1 MKTKIIIDL
10 KTQDKELIVQYRR
23 KDLEKPVNVDEEMM
37 IKYIMGVVRV
47 CIDNGFA
54 MPKPKEEENGKSV
67 EE

>member
-10 KTQDKELIVQYRR
+10 KTQDKELVVRYRR
-23 KDLEKPVNVDEEMM
+23 KDLEKPANVDEEMM

>member
-10 KTQDKELIVQYRR
+10 KTQDKELVVQYRR

>member
-10 KTQDKELIVQYRR
+10 KTNDKDLVVQYRR
-23 KDLEKPVNVDEEMM
+23 KDLEKPASVDEEMM

-54 MPKPKEEENGKSV
+54 MPTQKEEKDGD
-67 EE
+67 